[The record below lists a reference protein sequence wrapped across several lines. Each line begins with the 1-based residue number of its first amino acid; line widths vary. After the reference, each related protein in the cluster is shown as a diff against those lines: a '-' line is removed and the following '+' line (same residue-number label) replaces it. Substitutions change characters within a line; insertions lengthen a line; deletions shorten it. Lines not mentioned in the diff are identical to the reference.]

1 MIFVTDFISDFHIP
15 IHIMK
20 RLKTQNAILDGQ
32 VTYFS
37 FDVDSAG
44 EIQTRKSALVV
55 NSRSPGP
62 SAISFRPDV
71 SSCLKST

>member
-1 MIFVTDFISDFHIP
+1 MIFVTDFISDFYIP
-15 IHIMK
+15 IYIMK
-20 RLKTQNAILDGQ
+20 NLKSKNAILDGQ

-55 NSRSPGP
+55 HLVVPG
-62 SAISFRPDV
+62 RPR
-71 SSCLKST
+71 

>member
-20 RLKTQNAILDGQ
+20 KVKSPKNAVLDGQ

-44 EIQTRKSALVV
+44 EIQTRKSALVI

-62 SAISFRPDV
+62 SAISRFNLV
-71 SSCLKST
+71 GIFNF